1 MASLSGFAASV
12 KKWISSWWI
21 FFELSLEHDHGQ
33 DKKKEDI
40 DIKMRW
46 SPELVHHHLD
56 KVVLIYSPDTLI
68 LVMHAE
74 KYVLDVV
81 KVTG

>member
-1 MASLSGFAASV
+1 
-12 KKWISSWWI
+12 
-21 FFELSLEHDHGQ
+21 
-33 DKKKEDI
+33 
-40 DIKMRW
+40 MRW

-68 LVMHAE
+68 LVMQAE

>member
-1 MASLSGFAASV
+1 MQHQSRNEFPADESFLSYLLNMTMAR
-12 KKWISSWWI
+12 I
-21 FFELSLEHDHGQ
+21 
-33 DKKKEDI
+33 KKEDI